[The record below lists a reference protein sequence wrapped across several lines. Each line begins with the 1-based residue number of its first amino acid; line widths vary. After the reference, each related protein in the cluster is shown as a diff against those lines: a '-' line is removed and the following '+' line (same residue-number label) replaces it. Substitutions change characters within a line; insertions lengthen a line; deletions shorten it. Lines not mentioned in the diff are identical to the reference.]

1 MIINYF
7 IITDFFSLF
16 YLSLSPVGREKI
28 AKANTTIANCEKR
41 MEGYKTELIER
52 KNLEAREDVLA
63 LSIKKWCAIVKQDI
77 FAPRTLEK
85 AELSRPGADGS
96 LSAPMNK
103 AKLYAESLGIDKLP
117 DIDVILNSFKIFA
130 WSLHSLEVLMRKP
143 RAEEIRLILSHIDSG
158 SVKLGDA
165 KCVRMIRSMSSRAQI
180 WQAKAN
186 RALAPVSNDR
196 TPYDLSILKELLSGA
211 KQIPLIMPE
220 EARLWNTIEDHGTR
234 HCICGGPSDGSFML
248 GCDNC
253 DKWFHGSCMKIDKA
267 TGDALSKWIC
277 PPCTKGIYVQDS
289 AAANVAET
297 NTVSDDDNKF
307 VNPMEQKYHLDIS
320 SHAPDPSELWPP
332 FNLRNDKEAVEVLG
346 KAGESDNEDFTSSS
360 GSLKA
365 PPQMAPLGPPQIG
378 TDPKLASVT
387 TSLPIARLDSQ
398 GSSSSASS
406 YNFAQQPLMA
416 AGASASPSGQRGL
429 SPFCQPVASG
439 ASVPVPQGV
448 AGYCQPIAS
457 AASLVA
463 ATVAQSSAFQAI
475 VGSTTQSVQE
485 ATTLPPASLPT
496 SQSHQSSGITTQV
509 SSQAQPS
516 TISLPLPNPLS
527 GGLNNGSNNNMTIQ
541 ANLSN
546 LSAAVADMDA
556 CFNSSVNNND
566 KDNNNGE

>member
-1 MIINYF
+1 M
-7 IITDFFSLF
+7 SLTA
-16 YLSLSPVGREKI
+16 LQEKI

-77 FAPRTLEK
+77 FAPRTLAK

-130 WSLHSLEVLMRKP
+130 WTLHSLEVLMRKP
-143 RAEEIRLILSHIDSG
+143 RAEEIRLILSHIDNG
-158 SVKLGDA
+158 SVKLGES
-165 KCVRMIRSMSSRAQI
+165 KCVRMIKSMSSRAQI

-186 RALAPVSNDR
+186 RALAPLSNDR
-196 TPYDLSILKELLSGA
+196 TPYDLSVLKELLSGA

-220 EARLWNTIEDHGTR
+220 EARLWNTIEDRGTR

-253 DKWFHGSCMKIDKA
+253 DRWFHGSCMKIDKA

-277 PPCTKGIYVQDS
+277 PPCTKGIYVQDT
-289 AAANVAET
+289 AAANVATET

-360 GSLKA
+360 GGSLKA
-365 PPQMAPLGPPQIG
+365 PPQMAPQGPPQIG

-416 AGASASPSGQRGL
+416 AGASAKSGPRGL

-448 AGYCQPIAS
+448 AGYCQPNISSQPIAS
-457 AASLVA
+457 AASFVA

-485 ATTLPPASLPT
+485 ATTLPSTSLST
-496 SQSHQSSGITTQV
+496 SQSHQTTQV

-516 TISLPLPNPLS
+516 SISLPLPNPLA

-556 CFNSSVNNND
+556 CFNNNVNNNND
-566 KDNNNGE
+566 QDNNNNASKTEE